1 MVPGHRRSKLA
12 LALRGFSQCLAASV
26 PRACYRFLAVPA
38 GPTTSKTLRAYV
50 YVHRW
55 VALRLRPSP
64 LPASTQRYCST
75 ILLPTALQQV
85 GNALV
90 GPQGHHSRRMPRASV
105 AAYFKINSDL
115 PARVRRRARG
125 FAFRRRTPPG
135 DLGTAGRRRRDANRK
150 AIHRAKHRSSGPW
163 LAVLRVRRRTGGTWG
178 SVVIQLAHL
187 HLAPRRRRC
196 HHESVRITRL
206 VGGGGE
212 EGATLEESL
221 IFRL

>member
-105 AAYFKINSDL
+105 AAYFKFNSD
-115 PARVRRRARG
+115 PAAARVRTGKAAPRVAEPHLATWALRAAVAGTRIVRRSTARSTDPPARG
-125 FAFRRRTPPG
+125 
-135 DLGTAGRRRRDANRK
+135 
-150 AIHRAKHRSSGPW
+150 
-163 LAVLRVRRRTGGTWG
+163 
-178 SVVIQLAHL
+178 
-187 HLAPRRRRC
+187 
-196 HHESVRITRL
+196 
-206 VGGGGE
+206 
-212 EGATLEESL
+212 SL
-221 IFRL
+221 CNQNQTVK

>member
-105 AAYFKINSDL
+105 AAYFKFNSLRRHASVAVARAASPFVAEPHLATWALRAAVAGTRIVRRSTARSTDP
-115 PARVRRRARG
+115 PAR
-125 FAFRRRTPPG
+125 
-135 DLGTAGRRRRDANRK
+135 
-150 AIHRAKHRSSGPW
+150 
-163 LAVLRVRRRTGGTWG
+163 G
-178 SVVIQLAHL
+178 SLCNQNQTVN
-187 HLAPRRRRC
+187 
-196 HHESVRITRL
+196 
-206 VGGGGE
+206 
-212 EGATLEESL
+212 
-221 IFRL
+221 